1 MKNSSNALAKSTVI
15 TSTQFPSSIIL
26 VISFSNSNSTDVV
39 E

>member
-1 MKNSSNALAKSTVI
+1 MRNTIKCLAKSTVM

-26 VISFSNSNSTDVV
+26 VISFSNSNSTDEV